1 MKNNIIYISFLLFL
15 SSLCSCSLEEAYT
28 PVNTEGTVEFVPRL
42 TNYNDVNVT
51 TKADADETAVYNSY
65 LLLFNGE
72 ELISSTEDIS
82 SEGRAYSQKISTKVL
97 GSLSSVTACYIAN
110 VPKTFVDN
118 IKTASDLNTAVLD
131 LEYPENSIGIPLLDH
146 DNDDKTPS
154 VLAIPMFGKQDI
166 TNLSAGA
173 KPQINVTRLLAK
185 VTLKIKMDLKDIG
198 TLGRQRN
205 TFFELLSLQLC
216 NIPKKVYLSAPDK
229 ESTDF
234 TKYET
239 LWDITKDY
247 AEPSTQIAN
256 QKKIYNQAATAINV
270 SKDYSF
276 DCYVPEYF
284 LLPLNKENSALTDD
298 QYGKQEYKPDLA
310 GDKKAVYIKLIGNF
324 DPAVGD
330 PIDMEYDIYL
340 GENSTT
346 SFTLQRNKHYTNH
359 VTITGIDK
367 ASAEVDNR
375 VTITTD
381 KDLINIYGEVANCYA
396 ISNTGEYTIKAYMG
410 AYKYSQLKDA
420 PKCTGTSVEIIA
432 QDKAG
437 VTFAD
442 SETPFVVSEED
453 GIKTIRFNVTDIS
466 ADCNIVIAMMK
477 DGAIEWSWHLW
488 FIKGLSFG
496 NQGFFELGTQDMPN
510 SDGDKMVDRNLGVI
524 REIDG
529 DWIGGAA
536 TGFYY
541 KYGHRAPYFEDKIK
555 GNGKKYHGFAES
567 DYSAWNET
575 SKSVTDPCPPGY
587 KVPSTDVWSG
597 SSTKENAKLEIGG
610 IGSQAFRYWNYN
622 NINFLDDIY
631 YPYSG
636 YLDSNNVLQ
645 GDDASNGKDQN
656 PLKNVKIPGN
666 QNNTIIDRITTKPS
680 YDPIVCTSIEYRT
693 VDLDKGGYLMTSKSG
708 DKNLLKYY
716 FQEEGFELIKCT
728 YYKGT
733 WQQKGNK
740 YTGYYYV
747 ANYTRDQKNNTTT
760 KTGEKLKEEDSELY
774 KAIMEGIKD
783 ETSGFLGGLFDD
795 LAGYFN
801 TKADISWDKVQSNY
815 GYQVR
820 CVKE

>member
-1 MKNNIIYISFLLFL
+1 MKNNIIYISFLLLL
-15 SSLCSCSLEEAYT
+15 SSISSCSLKEAYT

-65 LLLFNGE
+65 LLLFNGD

-173 KPQINVTRLLAK
+173 KPQINVTRLFAK

-205 TFFELLSLQLC
+205 TFFQLNSLKLFNLPEKVCLC
-216 NIPKKVYLSAPDK
+216 APDN
-229 ESTDF
+229 ETTDF
-234 TKYET
+234 NSYET
-239 LWDITKDY
+239 IWDSEKDY
-247 AEPSTQIAN
+247 KEQSTQITN
-256 QKKIYNQAATAINV
+256 QQKIYNQAALLAGI
-270 SKDYSF
+270 SKEYLF

-284 LLPLNKENSALTDD
+284 LLPLSQSTSGLNKD
-298 QYGKQEYKPDLA
+298 QYGTQEYKPDLCN
-310 GDKKAVYIKLIGNF
+310 GKKAVYIKLIGDF
-324 DPAVGD
+324 DPAEGE
-330 PIDMEYDIYL
+330 PIGMEYDIYL

-396 ISNTGEYTIKAYMG
+396 ISNTGEYTIKAYKG

-420 PKCTGTSVEIIA
+420 PKCIGTNVKIIA

-437 VTFAD
+437 VTFAN

-453 GIKTIRFNVTDIS
+453 GIKTIRFNVTQIS

-477 DGAIEWSWHLW
+477 DEAIEWSWHLW
-488 FIKGLSFG
+488 FIKNLNFA

-510 SDGDKMVDRNLGVI
+510 SDKDKMVDRNLGVI
-524 REIDG
+524 RAVDG
-529 DWIGGAA
+529 QWIGGTA

-541 KYGHRAPYFEDKIK
+541 KYGQHVPYLDIDGDRKYSPCGGGKIDDSK
-555 GNGKKYHGFAES
+555 PTWNTVGK
-567 DYSAWNET
+567 SA
-575 SKSVTDPCPPGY
+575 TDPCPPGY
-587 KVPSTDVWSG
+587 KVPSKNIFDATNGLLKANDPITNSFIYSSG
-597 SSTKENAKLEIGG
+597 
-610 IGSQAFRYWNYN
+610 
-622 NINFLDDIY
+622 IY

-636 YLDSNNVLQ
+636 FI
-645 GDDASNGKDQN
+645 DASNTITEGDTSNGEIQN
-656 PLKNVKIPGN
+656 PLKNLYVPEN
-666 QNNTIIDRITTKPS
+666 QSLGTIYSEPN
-680 YDPIVCTSIEYRT
+680 YPPIKCTSVEYKT
-693 VDLDKGGYLMTSKSG
+693 IDLDKSGYVLTTSSG
-708 DKNLLKYY
+708 TSDLFKYY
-716 FQEEGFELIKCT
+716 YKEDGFELTKCT
-728 YYKGT
+728 YVQGT
-733 WQQKGNK
+733 WKK
-740 YTGYYYV
+740 KWMLVTYYV
-747 ANYTRDQKNNTTT
+747 AEYTSSQNKTPIT
-760 KTGEKLKEEDSELY
+760 KTGAELKAESPALY
-774 KAIMEGIKD
+774 EAVMQAIKD
-783 ETSGFLGGLFDD
+783 ESNGFLGGIWDSITGFFDWS
-795 LAGYFN
+795 
-801 TKADISWDKVQSNY
+801 ADITWTSVDDNC